1 MKRTI
6 REEVFESNSSSVH
19 SLYIKGKLGKNK
31 LKMKDGYVITDF
43 GEFGTDEHIY
53 MSQNDKLSYLI
64 TELYYINHWEY
75 DSIEDMYQ
83 FKYIEEAIMDY
94 DDSVIGIKILKKK
107 EPNIDHQSQPEYGDS
122 NFVNY
127 WDKASIQNFIFN
139 NNIGIKTDC
148 D

>member
-1 MKRTI
+1 MRRVI
-6 REEVFESNSSSVH
+6 REEVFESASSSVH
-19 SLYIKGKLGKNK
+19 SLWIKGKLGKNK
-31 LKMKDGYVITDF
+31 LKMKDGYVLADF
-43 GEFGTDEHIY
+43 GQFGKDEHIY
-53 MSQNDKLSYLI
+53 TSQNDKLSYLLS
-64 TELYYINHWEY
+64 ELYYINHWEI
-75 DSIEDMYQ
+75 DGIEDMYQ

>member
-1 MKRTI
+1 MKKVI
-6 REEVFESNSSSVH
+6 REKVFESASSSVH
-19 SLYIKGKLGKNK
+19 SLWIKCKLNKNK

-43 GEFGTDEHIY
+43 GKFGIDEHIY
-53 MSQNDKLSYLI
+53 TSQNDKLSYLI

-75 DSIEDMYQ
+75 DNIEDTYQ

-107 EPNIDHQSQPEYGDS
+107 EPDIDHQSQPEYGNS

-139 NNIGIKTDC
+139 NNIGIKTGC